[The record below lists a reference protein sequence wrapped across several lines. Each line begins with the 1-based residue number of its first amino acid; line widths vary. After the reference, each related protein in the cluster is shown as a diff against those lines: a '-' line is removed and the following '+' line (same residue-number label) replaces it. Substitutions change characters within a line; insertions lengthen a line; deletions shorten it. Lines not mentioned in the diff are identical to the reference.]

1 MSLRRRSFALVDL
14 CVLLLATGAWAQN
27 HSHNSIAASVKT
39 AAPSAYTLNI
49 VVSGPMGVVHYA
61 DDSVD
66 ILVPSVEGHTY
77 IYIKGMNDCLAPTG
91 AGSYQIN
98 AQAFGG
104 KTEIDP
110 NGTVTH
116 KELMVVHP
124 LEPVQI
130 DPNRLAFAR
139 IHLPKPWQIKPVHM
153 EPARV
158 QDSPAVP
165 APDASW
171 SYPAAL
177 AFRYAYDRFPSVT
190 VSGLNNQGATLCTPR
205 LESLGHEVMLN
216 VGMGPD
222 VDDGTHQHA
231 HAAFAALL
239 NLFPPLTRYIAFPS
253 TFAPAAG
260 SGEHDGTGGNL
271 VRISSGR
278 GRLLPVI
285 HATDCRSPMIFITGA
300 PLSSATTQTIALK
313 EGKGRGLDTAAT
325 STPAALS
332 LDNLQAEA
340 AARGLSGGR

>member
-1 MSLRRRSFALVDL
+1 VSLRRRSLAFVDV

-27 HSHNSIAASVKT
+27 HNGNSSSAPVQA
-39 AAPSAYTLNI
+39 AAPPAYTLNI
-49 VVSGPMGVVHYA
+49 LVSGPMGVVHYA

-77 IYIKGMNDCLAPTG
+77 IYVKGVDDCLAPTG
-91 AGSYQIN
+91 PGNYQIN

-104 KTEIDP
+104 KTELDP
-110 NGTVTH
+110 NRAVMH
-116 KELMVVHP
+116 KELLVSHP
-124 LEPVQI
+124 SEPVQI

-139 IHLPKPWQIKPVHM
+139 IHLPKPWQIKPMHM

-165 APDASW
+165 APDTSW

-177 AFRYAYDRFPSVT
+177 AFRYAYSHFPSVT
-190 VSGLNNQGATLCTPR
+190 VSDLNNQGATLCTPR
-205 LESLGHEVMLN
+205 LESLGHEVILN

-222 VDDGTHQHA
+222 AEDGTHQHA

-253 TFAPAAG
+253 TFAAAASPATT
-260 SGEHDGTGGNL
+260 SGGANL
-271 VRISSGR
+271 VRISSGH

-285 HATDCRSPMIFITGA
+285 HATDCRAPMILVTGA
-300 PLSSATTQTIALK
+300 PHSAATTHTIALNQRK
-313 EGKGRGLDTAAT
+313 VRGSEPSALFKTTAVLLD
-325 STPAALS
+325 
-332 LDNLQAEA
+332 DFQAEA
-340 AARGLSGGR
+340 PARGLCGRR